1 MKRVLATLILVLLPA
16 IASANDFD
24 AGWVAYKKGDYEAA
38 FEAWLSLAKSGDA
51 QSQTAVGSLY
61 YLGLGVRHDHAEA
74 RRLYLLA
81 AEQGFASALFNLG
94 IFYSNPDDEQNV
106 VEAYKWF
113 ILAAEKGM
121 QEGNWRQA
129 RLAEKMTAA
138 QIAEAE
144 SLAKAWREAHPQ

>member
-1 MKRVLATLILVLLPA
+1 MKLMLATLILALLPA
-16 IASANDFD
+16 MASANDFD
-24 AGWVAYKKGDYEAA
+24 TGWVAYKKGDYEAV
-38 FEAWLSLAKSGDA
+38 FEAWLSLAKAGDA

-61 YLGLGVRHDHAEA
+61 YIGLGVRHDHAEA

-94 IFYSNPDDEQNV
+94 IFYSNPDDEQDL

-113 ILAAEKGM
+113 TLAANKGM
-121 QEGNWRQA
+121 QEGNWRQV

-144 SLAKAWREAHPQ
+144 TRARAWLDVHPQ

>member
-1 MKRVLATLILVLLPA
+1 MKRWITALIFVLLPA

-38 FEAWLSLAKSGDA
+38 FEAWVSLAKSGDA

-61 YLGLGVRHDHAEA
+61 YLGLGVRHDHGEA

-94 IFYSNPDDEQNV
+94 IFYSNPDDEQNL

-113 ILAAEKGM
+113 TLAAKKGM
-121 QEGNWRQA
+121 QEGGWRQV
-129 RLAEKMTAA
+129 RLAEKMTAEE
-138 QIAEAE
+138 IAEAE
-144 SLAKAWREAHPQ
+144 ELAKAWLDAHPQ